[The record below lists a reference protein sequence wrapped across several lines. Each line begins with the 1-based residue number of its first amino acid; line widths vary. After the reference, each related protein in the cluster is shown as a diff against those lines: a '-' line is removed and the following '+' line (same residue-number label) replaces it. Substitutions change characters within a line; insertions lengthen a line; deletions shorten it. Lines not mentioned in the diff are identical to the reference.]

1 MRGLADLLGVPR
13 WLVLAGAIAVLVG
26 GCALLVR
33 CHDRGVIERHEEA
46 RSARQARAVSEADR
60 TAIAND
66 AQRAQV
72 RAADSQKTKEAI
84 DHAEAIDPEA
94 VRRPAG
100 PAVRA
105 AADSLRDRANRSGRA
120 AP

>member
-13 WLVLAGAIAVLVG
+13 WLVLAAAVAVLVG
-26 GCALLVR
+26 GSALLVR
-33 CHDRGVIERHEEA
+33 CHDRGVIDGHEKA
-46 RSARQARAVSEADR
+46 RSARQARAASEADR

-72 RAADSQKTKEAI
+72 RAADSHKMREAI
-84 DHAEAIDPEA
+84 DHAEAIDPQA
-94 VRRPAG
+94 VRQPAG

-105 AADSLRDRANRSGRA
+105 AADSLRDRAERSGGTA
-120 AP
+120 N